1 MNSSFEDL
9 KAKAQNFIDLLLK
22 ADFTSATNMFDDQ
35 MKIALNEAK
44 LQETWINTI
53 AEAGALLQLNPTRT
67 AEMEGYKIVIIR
79 CDFQRTI
86 IDVQVVFN
94 EQGQIS
100 GLNFIPTNIEY
111 HAPDYADKSAF
122 NETEVTIGEGKWAL
136 PGTLTVPNGSGPFP
150 GLILVHG
157 SGPNDRDETIGPNKT
172 FKDLAWGL
180 ASKGIAVLRY
190 DKRTLTHIKQLTP
203 DLVEKMTAKEEVI
216 DDALL
221 AVNLMRKTEGI
232 DPKRVFYLGHSL
244 GATLA
249 PRVGQQDNELAG
261 IIIMAGGTRSI
272 EETILDQYTY
282 LYNLSGKITEQQKA
296 ELDALKEKVD
306 KLKDP
311 KFIENISRQ
320 DLPLG
325 MPVAYWKD
333 LHNHDPVT
341 IVKTLDMP
349 ILVLQGGRDYQVL
362 ESKDFKGWKDALN
375 QKTNATFKLF
385 KKLNHLFIAG
395 EGKSTPQEYMVEGHV
410 EKDVIDSIVQWIKK
424 NTLLLKNSR
433 LNTFDKIRTDT

>member
-1 MNSSFEDL
+1 MNSSFENL
-9 KAKAQNFIDLLLK
+9 KEIAQNFVDLLLK
-22 ADFTSATNMFDDQ
+22 ADFKSATNMFDDQ
-35 MKIALNEAK
+35 MKIALNDDK

-53 AEAGALLQLNPTRT
+53 AEAGALLQINPTDT

-79 CDFQRTI
+79 CDFQRAI

-94 EQGQIS
+94 KQGQIS
-100 GLNFIPTNIEY
+100 GLNFIPTNMEY
-111 HAPDYADKSAF
+111 HAPDYVNKSTF
-122 NETEVTIGEGKWAL
+122 HEMEVTIGEGKWAL
-136 PGTLTVPNGSGPFP
+136 PGTLTVPDGSGPFP
-150 GLILVHG
+150 GLVLVHG

-203 DLVEKMTAKEEVI
+203 DMIDKMTAKEEVI

-221 AVNLMRKTEGI
+221 AVELMRKTESI
-232 DPKRVFYLGHSL
+232 DPRRVFYLGHSL

-249 PRVGQQDNELAG
+249 PRVAQQDNELAG

-282 LYNLSGKITEQQKA
+282 LYNLDGNITEQQKT
-296 ELDALKEKVD
+296 ELNDLKEKVD

-311 KFIENISRQ
+311 KFIENISRE

-333 LHNHDPVT
+333 LNNHDPVT

-375 QKTNATFKLF
+375 HRENVEFKLF
-385 KKLNHLFIAG
+385 KELNHLFIEG
-395 EGKSTPQEYMVEGHV
+395 EGRSTPQEYMVEGHV

-424 NTLLLKNSR
+424 NKR
-433 LNTFDKIRTDT
+433 GI